1 MSEANKEEAL
11 KALRIGAEALRA
23 GQRDKAARFLEKSLS
38 MFETAEARALLA
50 QARAAPAAGPGPGPG
65 ASPAG
70 ARAGGGARRRPAAAA
85 ARAPEPPPRDTRP
98 YTAEQAAAVK
108 RVKQCKDLY
117 QVLGLDRAAGAE
129 EVKKAYKKM
138 AMKLHPDKN
147 SAPGADEAFKE
158 LARAFSVLSDPQK
171 KAAYDQFG
179 DESDGPQR
187 QFTRRHYQE
196 DFDPADIFAQVFGA
210 GFMPQ
215 GGRVYTFGPGGFRPA
230 GGAQQ
235 ARGAQT
241 DRQAQV
247 SGLLQLL
254 PLLLLLFMSMVNFPQ
269 SSQPALF
276 SLQKNGVHTE
286 ERKTF
291 IQGVVPDIP
300 YFVEASFRRDV
311 ARDYRKLQKIESEVQ
326 MLYFRYLDAACK
338 QDTVNVR
345 RQAQLERN
353 RGNRDA
359 ADRMLAAQPK
369 SCEEYERINS
379 YLRS

>member
-1 MSEANKEEAL
+1 M
-11 KALRIGAEALRA
+11 
-23 GQRDKAARFLEKSLS
+23 
-38 MFETAEARALLA
+38 
-50 QARAAPAAGPGPGPG
+50 
-65 ASPAG
+65 
-70 ARAGGGARRRPAAAA
+70 
-85 ARAPEPPPRDTRP
+85 
-98 YTAEQAAAVK
+98 K

-117 QVLGLDRAAGAE
+117 QVLCLDRGAGAE

-158 LARAFSVLSDPQK
+158 LARAFSVLSDPHK

-179 DESDGPQR
+179 DESDGPQQ
-187 QFTRRHYQE
+187 QFTRRHHQE

-215 GGRVYTFGPGGFRPA
+215 GGRVYTFGPGGFRHA

-235 ARGAQT
+235 ARGAQANP
-241 DRQAQV
+241 QAQG
-247 SGLLQLL
+247 GLLQLL

-276 SLQKNGVHTE
+276 SLHRNGVHSE

-326 MLYFRYLDAACK
+326 VAYFRYLDAACK

-353 RGNRDA
+353 RGNRDEVE
-359 ADRMLAAQPK
+359 RILAAQPK